1 MPKPANLPPKTVSS
15 FDETFDVVVVGF
27 GYAGGVSAI
36 TAHDAGAKVLLIEK
50 MSTPGGISICAG
62 GGIRMSRDRDGLIS
76 YLEAT
81 NDGRTPRD
89 VHETFVDEMLQ
100 VEDFVRDL
108 AKVNGGEIGRVDRP
122 ANYPFPG
129 HDAMYFIEVLDI
141 PGFDGAREYP
151 SARSISNGAKLF
163 KVLDDSIRERGIE
176 TRLSTSAMRLIADG
190 GGVVQGLWVDG
201 PDGRKA
207 IKARRGVVL
216 ACGGFE
222 AGYEMQRQYWQYAPT
237 ISASF
242 RGNTGDGIR
251 MALDVGADLWH
262 MWHYHG
268 SYGFKHPDPDYPFSI
283 RVKKLPDWVSDIR
296 EPDVEM
302 AWILVDKTGKRF
314 MNEYPPYLQDTGHRP
329 LDNYDTVQLDYPYVP
344 CHMIVDEDGRK
355 MYPLGSTIFNDA
367 DIEPYFW
374 SQDNMKEVQNG
385 ILRKAD
391 SIAELAGLIGCEA
404 DALQA
409 SVDRWNAA
417 CEAGEDAE
425 HARAPKTMMPIKSPP
440 FYTGEMWPVVSNT
453 QGGPVH
459 DANYRVL
466 NPFGEPIPNLY
477 EAGECGG
484 IWGFLYIGGANL
496 TECFVGGRI
505 AGREA
510 AAQKAWD

>member
-1 MPKPANLPPKTVSS
+1 MPVSANLPPKTVAS

-27 GYAGGVSAI
+27 GYAGGVAAI
-36 TAHDAGAKVLLIEK
+36 SAHDAGAKVLLIEK
-50 MSTPGGISICAG
+50 MDAPGGISICAG
-62 GGIRMSRDRDGLIS
+62 GGIRLAQDRNGAVS
-76 YLEAT
+76 YLDAT

-100 VEDFVRDL
+100 VEDFVREL
-108 AKVNGGEIGRVDRP
+108 AKVNGGQVKRIDRP

-129 HDAMYFIEVLDI
+129 HDSMYFIEVEEI
-141 PGFDGAREYP
+141 PGFDGVREYP
-151 SARSISNGAKLF
+151 NARSHRNGTKLF
-163 KVLDDSIRERGIE
+163 KVLDDSVRQRGIE
-176 TRLSTSAMRLIADG
+176 TRLSTAAVRLITDG
-190 GGVVQGLWVDG
+190 AGGVRGLWVDG
-201 PDGRKA
+201 PQGRKA

-222 AGYEMQRQYWQYAPT
+222 ADYEMQRQYWQYAPAIT
-237 ISASF
+237 ASF

-283 RVKKLPDWVSDIR
+283 RVKRLPDWTPEIR

-302 AWILVDKTGKRF
+302 AWILVDKTGQRF
-314 MNEYPPYLQDTGHRP
+314 MNEYSPYLQDTGHRP
-329 LDNYDTVQLDYPYVP
+329 LDNYDTTQLDFPYVP
-344 CHMIVDEDGRK
+344 CHMIVDEVGRK
-355 MYPLGSTIFNDA
+355 MYPLGSTIFNDTA
-367 DIEPYFW
+367 IEPYFW

-391 SIAELAGLIGCEA
+391 SIAELAGLIGCDA
-404 DALQA
+404 DALET
-409 SVDRWNAA
+409 SVARWNAA
-417 CEAGEDAE
+417 CAAREDTDFG
-425 HARAPKTMMPIKSPP
+425 RAPKTMMPIATPP

-459 DANYRVL
+459 DAKYRVL
-466 NPFGEPIPNLY
+466 NPFGEPIPHLF

-510 AAQKAWD
+510 AAQDALD